1 MRITNHVTPA
11 GACITNL
18 DSMKHY
24 MPCIVCSQRTFSE
37 RSLKSGEDYEKNHRK
52 SQFCDTCEVKI
63 LFNRLKKYEDL
74 EETGRLIELPC
85 AVGDIVYKIIA
96 QTDTYDGQTYYI
108 STAHNFTLED
118 LPRIGKT
125 IFLTKEEADAALK
138 TVSKGV

>member
-37 RSLKSGEDYEKNHRK
+37 RNRKIGEDYEKNHSK

-85 AVGDIVYKIIA
+85 AVGDIVYKITA
-96 QTDTYDGQTYYI
+96 QTDTYDGQSYYI
-108 STAHNFTLED
+108 STAHYFTLED
-118 LPRIGKT
+118 LPKIGKT
-125 IFLTKEEADAALK
+125 IFLTKEEADVALK

>member
-37 RSLKSGEDYEKNHRK
+37 RSLKSGEDYEKNHSK
-52 SQFCDTCEVKI
+52 SQFCDTCEAKI

-85 AVGDIVYKIIA
+85 AIGDKECKMTIKEFLYRMNNKHDFSFYLNDKIVDMA
-96 QTDTYDGQTYYI
+96 DLLDR
-108 STAHNFTLED
+108 ED
-118 LPRIGKT
+118 VIHYFEIEDNVVRLCI
-125 IFLTKEEADAALK
+125 
-138 TVSKGV
+138 